1 MTFLKTKTRKD
12 KLEPVIFSARQA
24 RRFRGL
30 TISEASQKLGVSEYT
45 MSRIETG
52 RTKISYSMALKLAD
66 LYQYPL
72 SQFNFEQKYQ
82 KSH

>member
-1 MTFLKTKTRKD
+1 METAKYKDELK
-12 KLEPVIFSARQA
+12 PVIFSARQA
-24 RRFRGL
+24 RQFRRL
-30 TISEASQKLGVSEYT
+30 TLSEASQKLGVSEYT

-72 SQFNFEQKYQ
+72 SQFNFDQEYQ
-82 KSH
+82 KNH

>member
-30 TISEASQKLGVSEYT
+30 TISKASQKLGISEYR
-45 MSRIETG
+45 MSRLENG
-52 RTKISYSMALKLAD
+52 GVKISYDMALKLAE
-66 LYQYPL
+66 LYQFPL
-72 SQFNFEQKYQ
+72 TQFNFEQKYQ
-82 KSH
+82 KNH